1 VQEHWRRLRNTDLQ
15 FARPADL
22 RSAGE
27 VDTGQHVRW
36 DHRGTP
42 YLPICSREAIIN
54 FVEGLAFECLNT
66 AMPTIEE
73 KRTQFRKLHESGC
86 FALPN
91 PWDIGTAKY
100 LEYLGFKAIATTS
113 AGFAFSRGLADGSVK
128 RDDMLAHIKELVEAT
143 DIPVNAD
150 FENAYADD
158 PNWCA
163 ENARLCAET
172 GVAGLSIEDAA
183 DRKESPIY
191 DFKLAVERIQAVRE
205 ALHDSGVIL
214 VGRAEGFL
222 VGREN
227 LDQVIKRLVAY
238 SEAGSDCLYAPG
250 FKEPDHIKAIVE
262 AVAPKPVNVLI
273 GGPGGLTMRDGAEL
287 GARRVSVGGAF
298 ARAAWGG
305 FIRSAKEL
313 MEKGTFDE
321 LKDGASYDELQ
332 RLFASYG

>member
-1 VQEHWRRLRNTDLQ
+1 
-15 FARPADL
+15 
-22 RSAGE
+22 
-27 VDTGQHVRW
+27 
-36 DHRGTP
+36 
-42 YLPICSREAIIN
+42 
-54 FVEGLAFECLNT
+54 
-66 AMPTIEE
+66 MPTIDQ
-73 KRTQFRKLHESGC
+73 KRAAFRKLHESGC

-100 LEYLGFKAIATTS
+100 LQHLGFKAIATTS
-113 AGFAFSRGLADGSVK
+113 AGFAFSRGLSDGSVS
-128 RDDMLAHIKELVEAT
+128 RDDMVAHIRELVEAT

-150 FENAYADD
+150 FENGYADD
-158 PNWCA
+158 PNSCA

-191 DFKLAVERIQAVRE
+191 DVDLAVERIHAVRE
-205 ALHDSGVIL
+205 ALHGTNCLL

-227 LDQVIKRLVAY
+227 LDQVIKRLVKY
-238 SEAGSDCLYAPG
+238 SEAGADCLYAPG
-250 FKEPDHIKAIVE
+250 FKDRDSNKAIIA
-262 AVAPKPVNVLI
+262 AVAPKPVNILI
-273 GGPGGLTMRDGAEL
+273 GGPGGLTMRDAAEL

-313 MEKGTFDE
+313 MERGTFEE
-321 LKDGASYDELQ
+321 LKQAAPYDELQ
-332 RLFASYG
+332 KLFRG